1 MKKSICKYGKY
12 IINLEKGDTMNRID
26 FKSIKET
33 ELKIYLNDGKVY
45 YEYEGVEKLRQKYES
60 LLQKYKD
67 IK

>member
-1 MKKSICKYGKY
+1 
-12 IINLEKGDTMNRID
+12 MNRID

-45 YEYEGVEKLRQKYES
+45 YEYEGVNLLRKKYEA
-60 LLQKYKD
+60 LLQKYKE

>member
-1 MKKSICKYGKY
+1 
-12 IINLEKGDTMNRID
+12 MNRID